1 MNLVTLPSFTN
12 FFKAGI
18 FYGIRAIKLYE
29 ACMQHVFINGML
41 AKNHGLFKSVN
52 EQAFLC
58 QKSTIISVIETL
70 ATEIVI

>member
-1 MNLVTLPSFTN
+1 
-12 FFKAGI
+12 
-18 FYGIRAIKLYE
+18 
-29 ACMQHVFINGML
+29 MQHVFINGML